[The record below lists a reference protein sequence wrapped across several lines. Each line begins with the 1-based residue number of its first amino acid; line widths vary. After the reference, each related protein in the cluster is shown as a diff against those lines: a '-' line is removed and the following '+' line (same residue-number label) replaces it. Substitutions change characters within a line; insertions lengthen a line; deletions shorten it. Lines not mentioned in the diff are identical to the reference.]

1 MYYLAPGLRL
11 VSPGPA
17 RFLAGALG
25 ARTVE
30 PDGLGFGT
38 GATTHRH
45 LGGRSADC
53 GRNRLPEPGTPD
65 PKLAAAAG
73 PFSGGAYLESGGVS
87 APWRARCRHQ
97 P

>member
-1 MYYLAPGLRL
+1 MYCFAPDLRF

-25 ARTVE
+25 SRTLE

-65 PKLAAAAG
+65 PKLPALSLAG
-73 PFSGGAYLESGGVS
+73 LNWILGGSS
-87 APWRARCRHQ
+87 APWRARCRHR